1 MLFLTLIIGIILNAM
16 GYIPPGNINLTV
28 AQLTINKGMRQA
40 LYFILSF
47 SIVEVFFT
55 FGMMRFAR
63 WVMSDINV
71 NDNVSELK
79 LGTYVDTFMI
89 LLFLVMGTITWVNRK
104 KLPKTR
110 AEDNRSKKGSVFYG
124 MLLGVLNPVQI
135 PFWLFFGNYI
145 ILHEWITTDY
155 LSLIIFSLGSGM
167 GSALALY
174 GYAHFAKYIQEK
186 FTLSSHLINR
196 AIAIFLFTLALYLIV
211 KQAGIYLHWWVY

>member
-1 MLFLTLIIGIILNAM
+1 MLLLTLIIGILLNAM

-40 LYFILSF
+40 LYFILAF
-47 SIVEVFFT
+47 SCVEVFFT

-63 WVMSDINV
+63 WVSSDV
-71 NDNVSELK
+71 NIDANISDVR
-79 LGTYVDTFMI
+79 LGTYVDAFMI
-89 LLFLVMGTITWVNRK
+89 ILFVVMGTITWINRK
-104 KLPKTR
+104 KVPKTKT
-110 AEDNRSKKGSVFYG
+110 EDNRSKKGSVFYG

-135 PFWLFFGNYI
+135 PFWLFFGNYV
-145 ILHEWITTDY
+145 ILHEWIKTDY

-186 FTLSSHLINR
+186 FALSSHLINKS
-196 AIAIFLFTLALYLIV
+196 IAIFLYVLAVYLII
-211 KQAGIYLHWWVY
+211 KQVVIYLR

>member
-1 MLFLTLIIGIILNAM
+1 MLLLTLIIGILLNAM

-63 WVMSDINV
+63 WMSSDV
-71 NDNVSELK
+71 NIDSNISDVR
-79 LGTYVDTFMI
+79 LGTYVDAFMI
-89 LLFLVMGTITWVNRK
+89 MLFIVMGTITWINRK
-104 KLPKTR
+104 KVPKTK

-135 PFWLFFGNYI
+135 PFWLFFGNYV
-145 ILHEWITTDY
+145 ILHDWIRTNY
-155 LSLIIFSLGSGM
+155 LSLIIFSIGSGLGS
-167 GSALALY
+167 AVALY

-186 FTLSSHLINR
+186 FALSSHIINR
-196 AIAIFLFTLALYLIV
+196 SIALFLWALALYLLI
-211 KQAGIYLHWWVY
+211 KQTVIYLG

>member
-1 MLFLTLIIGIILNAM
+1 MLLLTLIIGILLNAM

-63 WVMSDINV
+63 WIVSDV
-71 NDNVSELK
+71 SLDASVSEVR
-79 LGTYVDTFMI
+79 LGTYVDVFMI
-89 LLFLVMGTITWVNRK
+89 MLFIVMGTVTWVNRK
-104 KLPKTR
+104 KVPKTR

-145 ILHEWITTDY
+145 ILHDWIETDY
-155 LSLIIFSLGSGM
+155 LSLVIFSLGSGM

-186 FTLSSHLINR
+186 FALSSLLINKS
-196 AIAIFLFTLALYLIV
+196 IAIFLWVLALYLIV
-211 KQAGIYLHWWVY
+211 KQLGIQFHWWG